1 MIKYKMC
8 IFFGNGDVTKGCKLF
23 NLKTW
28 KLIVN
33 RNILFLENESWTWTQ
48 KQNKEKE
55 FSLKKT
61 LSKTMSIRR
70 ILQQIIL
77 F

>member
-33 RNILFLENESWTWTQ
+33 KNILFLENESWTWAQ
-48 KQNKEKE
+48 KQNEEKE
-55 FSLKKT
+55 F
-61 LSKTMSIRR
+61 
-70 ILQQIIL
+70 
-77 F
+77 